1 MTNEVDRVFDFI
13 PIETLSCLRL
23 CSWPFSILQ
32 GSRILMNVDDSRFSA
47 LGVTAPD
54 EAISHPIPPV
64 RVEGQGPDLRLLVD
78 VGAHSKIGQQLQ
90 KGLVS
95 FLPLGIN
102 HFVDVVGQGH
112 RDADAGQIEE
122 RMLGPV
128 ASLGIA
134 GQRIDGLLQ
143 NGDRR
148 RISCVGLPQ
157 GNIILVNLHPEL
169 FELAG

>member
-64 RVEGQGPDLRLLVD
+64 RVEGEGPHLRLRVD
-78 VGAHSKIGQQLQ
+78 VGAHSKIDQQLE
-90 KGLVS
+90 KGLISWMVS
-95 FLPLGIN
+95 RKLEIG
-102 HFVDVVGQGH
+102 
-112 RDADAGQIEE
+112 A
-122 RMLGPV
+122 
-128 ASLGIA
+128 
-134 GQRIDGLLQ
+134 LQ
-143 NGDRR
+143 SSPENKARQPEKTNLKFR
-148 RISCVGLPQ
+148 KQLESSAVKVSESPKTSSCRKNNFDQ
-157 GNIILVNLHPEL
+157 
-169 FELAG
+169 F